1 MVTRVTPP
9 TTTRPIVDE
18 KGEMS
23 QEMRTWTQVITNQA
37 LIIGTGS
44 PETVV
49 EAGQGS
55 FYMSDTG
62 TSGSILYIKRDDNIT
77 GDRTKGWI
85 LV

>member
-1 MVTRVTPP
+1 MVTRITPP

-23 QEMRTWTQVITNQA
+23 QEMRTWTQAVTGQLTIV
-37 LIIGTGS
+37 GTGT
-44 PETVV
+44 PESVV
-49 EAGQGS
+49 EAPQLAV
-55 FYMSDTG
+55 YMDDAG
-62 TSGSILYIKRDDNIT
+62 TPGNIVYIKRDDNIA

>member
-18 KGEMS
+18 GGEMV
-23 QEMRTWTQVITNQA
+23 QEMRTWTQVITSQA
-37 LIIGTGS
+37 LIVGTGS
-44 PETVV
+44 PETVI
-49 EAGQGS
+49 EAGQGAR
-55 FYMSDTG
+55 YMNDAG
-62 TSGSILYIKRDDNIT
+62 TAGNIEYIKRDDDIS